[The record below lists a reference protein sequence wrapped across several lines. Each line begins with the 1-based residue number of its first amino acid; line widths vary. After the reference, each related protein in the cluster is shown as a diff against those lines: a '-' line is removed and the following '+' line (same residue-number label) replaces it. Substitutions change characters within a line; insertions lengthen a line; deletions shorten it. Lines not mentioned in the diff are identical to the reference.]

1 MVQQL
6 IQTLTPLHGSS
17 EARAIVY
24 ALLEDVFD
32 LSRTD
37 VLMGKFEA
45 LSEAK
50 KQHFAACAERLS
62 QGEPLQYVVGTA
74 PFGDLR
80 FEVTTATLI
89 PRPETLELVDWV
101 VADENVKPALRLL
114 DIGTGSGC
122 IAISL
127 AKLLPQAKVS
137 AWDISAEALA
147 VAHRNAQNNEVQV
160 DFKQVDVLSA
170 TASETFDCIVSNP
183 PYICEEEMAE
193 MTDSVLLHEPHTAL
207 FVPNNDPLRFYRAIA
222 ELGMRCLSP
231 GGTLYFEINR
241 AYGAETCDLLRDLGF
256 CDVELRKDFYGND
269 RMVKAG
275 KGERGKDE
283 R

>member
-1 MVQQL
+1 MLQKL
-6 IQTLTPLHGSS
+6 IQTLTPLHGVA

-24 ALLEDVFD
+24 ALLEDVFG
-32 LSRTD
+32 LSKTD
-37 VLMGKFEA
+37 VLLGRFEG
-45 LSEAK
+45 LSATEKARFK
-50 KQHFAACAERLS
+50 ECAARLS

-80 FEVTTATLI
+80 FEVTPSTLI
-89 PRPETLELVDWV
+89 PRPETLELVEWV
-101 VADENVKPALRLL
+101 AADEQVRPALRLL

-127 AKLLPQAKVS
+127 ASLLPQATVS

-147 VAHRNAQNNEVQV
+147 VARRNAERNGVTV
-160 DFKQVDVLSA
+160 DFKQVDVLHVTEA
-170 TASETFDCIVSNP
+170 ETYDCIVSNP
-183 PYICEEEMAE
+183 PYICEAEKAE

-207 FVPNNDPLRFYRAIA
+207 FVPNTDPLRFYRAIA
-222 ELGMRCLSP
+222 QLALSNLSP

-241 AYGAETCDLLRDLGF
+241 AYGAETCNLLRDLGF

-275 KGERGKDE
+275 KEK
-283 R
+283 

>member
-1 MVQQL
+1 MPQQL
-6 IQTLTPLHGSS
+6 IQTLTPMHGAQ
-17 EARAIVY
+17 EARAIAY
-24 ALLEDVFD
+24 ALLEDVFG
-32 LSRTD
+32 LRKTD
-37 VLMGKFEA
+37 VLLGKFDA
-45 LSEAK
+45 LSEAEK
-50 KQHFAACAERLS
+50 LRFAECAKRLE

-74 PFGDLR
+74 PFGELR
-80 FEVTTATLI
+80 FEVTPATLI
-89 PRPETLELVDWV
+89 PRPETLELVEWV

-137 AWDISAEALA
+137 AWDISSEALA
-147 VAHRNAQNNEVQV
+147 VARRNAERNGVAV

-183 PYICEEEMAE
+183 PYICEEEKAE

-222 ELGMRCLSP
+222 QLALSNLSP

-241 AYGAETCDLLRDLGF
+241 AYGAETCNLLRDLGF
-256 CDVELRKDFYGND
+256 QSVELRKDFYGND
-269 RMVKAG
+269 RMVKG
-275 KGERGKDE
+275 VKPHIS
-283 R
+283 

>member
-1 MVQQL
+1 MLQKL
-6 IQTLTPLHGSS
+6 IQTLTPLHGVA

-24 ALLEDVFD
+24 ALLEDVFG
-32 LSRTD
+32 LSKTD
-37 VLMGKFEA
+37 VLLGRFEG
-45 LSEAK
+45 LSAMEKARFK
-50 KQHFAACAERLS
+50 ECAARLS

-80 FEVTTATLI
+80 FEVTPSTLI
-89 PRPETLELVDWV
+89 PRPETLELVEWV
-101 VADENVKPALRLL
+101 AADEQVRPALRLL

-127 AKLLPQAKVS
+127 AKLLPQATVS

-147 VAHRNAQNNEVQV
+147 VARRNAERNGVAV
-160 DFKQVDVLSA
+160 DFKQVDVLHVTEA
-170 TASETFDCIVSNP
+170 ETYDCIVSNP
-183 PYICEEEMAE
+183 PYICEAEKAE

-207 FVPNNDPLRFYRAIA
+207 FVPNTDPLRFYRAIA

-241 AYGAETCDLLRDLGF
+241 AYGAETCNLLRDLGF
-256 CDVELRKDFYGND
+256 RDVELRKDFYGND

-275 KGERGKDE
+275 KEK
-283 R
+283 

>member
-1 MVQQL
+1 MLQKL
-6 IQTLTPLHGSS
+6 IQTLTPLHGVA

-24 ALLEDVFD
+24 ALLEDVFG
-32 LSRTD
+32 LSKTD
-37 VLMGKFEA
+37 VLLGRFEG
-45 LSEAK
+45 LSATEKARFK
-50 KQHFAACAERLS
+50 ECAARLS

-80 FEVTTATLI
+80 FEVTPSTLI
-89 PRPETLELVDWV
+89 PRPETLELVEWV
-101 VADENVKPALRLL
+101 ATDEQVRPALRLL

-127 AKLLPQAKVS
+127 AKLLPQATVS
-137 AWDISAEALA
+137 AWDISAEALT
-147 VAHRNAQNNEVQV
+147 VARRNAERNGVTI
-160 DFKQVDVLSA
+160 DFKQVDALHVTEA
-170 TASETFDCIVSNP
+170 ETYDCIVSNP
-183 PYICEEEMAE
+183 PYICEAEKAE

-207 FVPNNDPLRFYRAIA
+207 FVPNTDPLRFYRAIA

-241 AYGAETCDLLRDLGF
+241 SYGAETCNLLRDLGF
-256 CDVELRKDFYGND
+256 RDVELRKDFYGND

-275 KGERGKDE
+275 KEK
-283 R
+283 

>member
-1 MVQQL
+1 MLQKL
-6 IQTLTPLHGSS
+6 IQTLTPLHGVA

-24 ALLEDVFD
+24 ALLEDVFG
-32 LSRTD
+32 LSKTD
-37 VLMGKFEA
+37 VLLGRFEG
-45 LSEAK
+45 LSAMEKARFK
-50 KQHFAACAERLS
+50 ECAARLS

-74 PFGDLR
+74 PFGNLT
-80 FEVTTATLI
+80 FEVTPSTLI
-89 PRPETLELVDWV
+89 PRPETLELVEWV
-101 VADENVKPALRLL
+101 AADEQVRPALRLL

-127 AKLLPQAKVS
+127 AKLLPQATVS

-147 VAHRNAQNNEVQV
+147 VARRNAERNGVAV
-160 DFKQVDVLSA
+160 DFKQVDVLHV
-170 TASETFDCIVSNP
+170 TEVETYDCIVSNP
-183 PYICEEEMAE
+183 PYICEAEKAE

-207 FVPNNDPLRFYRAIA
+207 FVPNTDPLRFYRAIA

-241 AYGAETCDLLRDLGF
+241 AYGAETCNLLRDLGF
-256 CDVELRKDFYGND
+256 RDVELRKDFYGND

-275 KGERGKDE
+275 KEK
-283 R
+283 

>member
-1 MVQQL
+1 MLQKL
-6 IQTLTPLHGSS
+6 IQTLTPLHGVA

-24 ALLEDVFD
+24 ALLEDVFG
-32 LSRTD
+32 LSKTD
-37 VLMGKFEA
+37 VLLGRFEG
-45 LSEAK
+45 LSATEKARFK
-50 KQHFAACAERLS
+50 ECAARLS

-74 PFGDLR
+74 PFGNLT
-80 FEVTTATLI
+80 FEVTPATLI
-89 PRPETLELVDWV
+89 PRPETLELVEWV
-101 VADENVKPALRLL
+101 ATDEQVRPGLRLL

-127 AKLLPQAKVS
+127 ASLLPQATVS

-147 VAHRNAQNNEVQV
+147 VARRNAERNGVAV
-160 DFKQVDVLSA
+160 DFKQVDVLHVTEA
-170 TASETFDCIVSNP
+170 ETYDCIVSNP
-183 PYICEEEMAE
+183 PYICEAEKAE

-207 FVPNNDPLRFYRAIA
+207 FVPNTDPLRFYRAIA
-222 ELGMRCLSP
+222 QLALSNLSP

-241 AYGAETCDLLRDLGF
+241 AYGAETCNLLSDLGF

-275 KGERGKDE
+275 KEK
-283 R
+283 

>member
-1 MVQQL
+1 MPQQL
-6 IQTLTPLHGSS
+6 IQTLTPMHGAQ

-24 ALLEDVFD
+24 ALLEDVFG
-32 LSRTD
+32 LRKTD
-37 VLMGKFEA
+37 VLLGKFDA
-45 LSEAK
+45 LSEAEK
-50 KQHFAACAERLS
+50 LRFAECARRLE

-74 PFGDLR
+74 PFGELR
-80 FEVTTATLI
+80 FEVTPATLI
-89 PRPETLELVDWV
+89 PRPETLELVEWV
-101 VADENVKPALRLL
+101 VADENVKSALRLL

-127 AKLLPQAKVS
+127 ARFLPQAAVS

-147 VAHRNAQNNEVQV
+147 VARRNAERNGVAV
-160 DFKQVDVLSA
+160 DFKQVDVLHVTEA
-170 TASETFDCIVSNP
+170 ETYDCIVSNP
-183 PYICEEEMAE
+183 PYICEEEKAE

-207 FVPNNDPLRFYRAIA
+207 FVPNTDPLRFYRAIA

-241 AYGAETCDLLRDLGF
+241 AYGAETCNLLRDLGF

-269 RMVKAG
+269 RMVKG
-275 KGERGKDE
+275 VKPHIS
-283 R
+283 

>member
-1 MVQQL
+1 MPQTL
-6 IQTLTPLHGSS
+6 IQTLTPLHGAQ

-24 ALLEDVFD
+24 ALLEDVFG
-32 LSRTD
+32 LRRTD
-37 VLMGKFEA
+37 VLLGKFEA
-45 LSEAK
+45 LSEAEK
-50 KQHFAACAERLS
+50 RHFAACAKRLA

-80 FEVTTATLI
+80 FEVTPATLI

-147 VAHRNAQNNEVQV
+147 VAQRNAQQNGVAV
-160 DFKQVDVLSA
+160 DFKQVDVLNITEA
-170 TASETFDCIVSNP
+170 ETYDCIVSNP
-183 PYICEEEMAE
+183 PYICEEEKAE

-222 ELGMRCLSP
+222 LLALRSLAP
-231 GGTLYFEINR
+231 GGSLYFEINR
-241 AYGAETCDLLRDLGF
+241 AYGAETCDLLRELGF
-256 CDVELRKDFYGND
+256 QSVELRKDFYGND
-269 RMVKAG
+269 RMV
-275 KGERGKDE
+275 RGK

>member
-1 MVQQL
+1 MPQTL
-6 IQTLTPLHGSS
+6 IQTLTPLHGAQ

-24 ALLEDVFD
+24 ALLEDVFG
-32 LSRTD
+32 LRRTD
-37 VLMGKFEA
+37 VLLGKFEA
-45 LSEAK
+45 LSEAEK
-50 KQHFAACAERLS
+50 LHFAECAKRLA

-80 FEVTTATLI
+80 FEVTPATLI
-89 PRPETLELVDWV
+89 PRPETLELVEWV
-101 VADENVKPALRLL
+101 VAEEKKRPSLRLV

-147 VAHRNAQNNEVQV
+147 VARRNAEQNGVAV
-160 DFKQVDVLSA
+160 DFKQVDVLNITEA
-170 TASETFDCIVSNP
+170 ETYDCIVSNP
-183 PYICEEEMAE
+183 PYICEDEKAE

-222 ELGMRCLSP
+222 QLALRSLAP

-241 AYGAETCDLLRDLGF
+241 AYGAETCDLLRQLGYT
-256 CDVELRKDFYGND
+256 DVELRKDFYGND
-269 RMVKAG
+269 RMVKG
-275 KGERGKDE
+275 VKPHIS
-283 R
+283 

>member
-1 MVQQL
+1 MLQKL
-6 IQTLTPLHGSS
+6 IQTLTPLHGVA

-24 ALLEDVFD
+24 ALLEDVFG
-32 LSRTD
+32 LSKTD
-37 VLMGKFEA
+37 VLLGRFEG
-45 LSEAK
+45 LSATEKARFK
-50 KQHFAACAERLS
+50 ECAARLS

-74 PFGDLR
+74 PFGNLT
-80 FEVTTATLI
+80 FEVTPSTLI
-89 PRPETLELVDWV
+89 PRPETLELVEWV
-101 VADENVKPALRLL
+101 AADEQVRPALRLL

-127 AKLLPQAKVS
+127 ASLRPQAMVS

-147 VAHRNAQNNEVQV
+147 VARRNAERNGVAV
-160 DFKQVDVLSA
+160 DFKQVDVLHVTEA
-170 TASETFDCIVSNP
+170 ETYDCIVSNP
-183 PYICEEEMAE
+183 PYICEAEKAE

-207 FVPNNDPLRFYRAIA
+207 FVPNTDPLRFYRAIA
-222 ELGMRCLSP
+222 QLALSNLSP

-241 AYGAETCDLLRDLGF
+241 AYGAETCNLLRDLGF

-275 KGERGKDE
+275 KEK
-283 R
+283 

>member
-1 MVQQL
+1 MPQTL
-6 IQTLTPLHGSS
+6 IQTLTPLHGAQ

-24 ALLEDVFD
+24 ALLEDVFG
-32 LSRTD
+32 LRRTD
-37 VLMGKFEA
+37 VLLGKFEA
-45 LSEAK
+45 LSEAEK
-50 KQHFAACAERLS
+50 LHFAECAKRLA
-62 QGEPLQYVVGTA
+62 QGEPLQDVVGTA

-80 FEVTTATLI
+80 FEVTPATLI
-89 PRPETLELVDWV
+89 PRPETLELVEWV
-101 VADENVKPALRLL
+101 VAEEKKRPSLRLV

-147 VAHRNAQNNEVQV
+147 VARRNAEQNGVAV
-160 DFKQVDVLSA
+160 DFKQVDVLNITEA
-170 TASETFDCIVSNP
+170 ETYDCIVSNP
-183 PYICEEEMAE
+183 PYICEDEKAE

-222 ELGMRCLSP
+222 QLALRSLAP

-241 AYGAETCDLLRDLGF
+241 AYGAETCDLLRQLGYT
-256 CDVELRKDFYGND
+256 DVELRKDFYGND
-269 RMVKAG
+269 RMVKG
-275 KGERGKDE
+275 VKPHIS
-283 R
+283 

>member
-1 MVQQL
+1 MLQQL
-6 IQTLTPLHGSS
+6 IQTLTPLHGVA

-24 ALLEDVFD
+24 ALLEDVFG
-32 LSRTD
+32 LSKTD
-37 VLMGKFEA
+37 VLLGRFEG
-45 LSEAK
+45 LSATEKARFK
-50 KQHFAACAERLS
+50 ECAARLS

-74 PFGDLR
+74 PFGNLT
-80 FEVTTATLI
+80 FEVTPSTLI
-89 PRPETLELVDWV
+89 PRPETLELVEWV
-101 VADENVKPALRLL
+101 AADEQVRPGLRLL

-127 AKLLPQAKVS
+127 ASLLPQATVS

-147 VAHRNAQNNEVQV
+147 VARRNAERNGVV
-160 DFKQVDVLSA
+160 IDFKQVDVLHVTEA
-170 TASETFDCIVSNP
+170 ETYDCIVSNP
-183 PYICEEEMAE
+183 PYICEEEKAE

-207 FVPNNDPLRFYRAIA
+207 FVPNTDPLRFYRAIA
-222 ELGMRCLSP
+222 QLALSNLSP

-241 AYGAETCDLLRDLGF
+241 AYGAETCNLLRDLGF

-269 RMVKAG
+269 RMV
-275 KGERGKDE
+275 RGK

>member
-1 MVQQL
+1 MLQKL
-6 IQTLTPLHGSS
+6 IQTLTPLHGVA

-24 ALLEDVFD
+24 ALLEDVFG
-32 LSRTD
+32 LSKTD
-37 VLMGKFEA
+37 VLLGRFEG
-45 LSEAK
+45 LSATEKARFK
-50 KQHFAACAERLS
+50 ECATRLS

-74 PFGDLR
+74 PFGNLR
-80 FEVTTATLI
+80 FEVTPSTLI
-89 PRPETLELVDWV
+89 PRPETLELVEWV
-101 VADENVKPALRLL
+101 AADEQVRPALRLL

-127 AKLLPQAKVS
+127 ASLLPQALVS

-147 VAHRNAQNNEVQV
+147 LARRNAERNGVAV
-160 DFKQVDVLSA
+160 DFKQVDVLHVTEA
-170 TASETFDCIVSNP
+170 ETYDCIVSNP
-183 PYICEEEMAE
+183 PYICEAEKAE

-207 FVPNNDPLRFYRAIA
+207 FVPNTDPLRFYRAIA
-222 ELGMRCLSP
+222 QLALSNLSH

-241 AYGAETCDLLRDLGF
+241 AYGAETCNLLRDLGF

-275 KGERGKDE
+275 KEK
-283 R
+283 